1 MSLTGFYPGSFDPLT
16 NGHVD
21 IITRSLNI
29 VDELI
34 IGVGVHHVKSPYLS
48 GEERVQLL
56 EILAD
61 DLRQSQTKTVKV
73 VQFSGLAVDAAV
85 AYGAKVI
92 VRGLRDSADF
102 AYEMQMAGM
111 NRAMANG
118 IETLLLPSN
127 GEVRHIAAKLVRQI
141 EQLGGD
147 FDKFVPPY
155 VAAYLTDKQA
165 GKTDA

>member
-61 DLRQSQTKTVKV
+61 DLRQSQSKTVKV

-155 VAAYLTDKQA
+155 VAAFLTDKQA

>member
-1 MSLTGFYPGSFDPLT
+1 MSVTGFYPGSFDPLT

-21 IITRSLNI
+21 IIGRALNI

-56 EILAD
+56 ETYAD
-61 DLRQSQTKTVKV
+61 ELRQKQAKDVKV
-73 VQFSGLAVDAAV
+73 IQFSGLAVDAAV
-85 AYGAKVI
+85 AYGAKVL

-147 FDKFVPPY
+147 FHKFVPPH
-155 VAAYLTDKQA
+155 VANYLAEK
-165 GKTDA
+165 KS